1 MRADIGVSEDGRS
14 EKEDPGTTP
23 AVLPQSFR
31 LVGMGASA
39 GGLRAL
45 KVLFEA
51 IPADSGLAYVV
62 IVHLDPDHES
72 QMANL
77 LQSGAR
83 IPVTQISSTFT
94 PEPNHAYVIPPNSNL
109 TAVNGTVELSTR
121 DRHAPIDLFFRTL
134 AHVYGTNSVGVVLSG
149 TGADGTAGLRWIR
162 DAGGIT
168 IAQTPDEAEYKA
180 MPKSAIASGQVDLVL
195 PAAEI
200 PARLIDLT
208 RDDSRRSLLDDP
220 LVEDVGESLGRIVAA
235 LRRHT
240 GHDFGGHKRSSMLRR
255 VQRRMRF
262 RKIDTLAD
270 YARLLRGDSEEV
282 DRLFHDLLISVS
294 GFFRDAEAFA
304 ALEREVIPKLF
315 AGKGP
320 EDHVRVWVAG
330 CATGEEAYS
339 LAILLSEHQ
348 STLTAPPGIQI
359 FATDIDEAAWRRART
374 GAYPGTIA
382 SELSPERLERWF
394 KTDVKGLRV
403 KEALREV
410 VLFAAHDMLR
420 DPPFSKLDLVSCRN
434 VMIYL
439 KPPAQKSLLNT
450 FGFALLPHGYL
461 FLGASEFIGDSGMF
475 ATVDATNRIYRR
487 LPKGPRDPV
496 GADIRPVEEA
506 SPRPEMLEGVSVP
519 ATGFSYGPIHLR
531 MLEAYAP
538 PSVIVD
544 ANATI
549 VHLSQLAGRYVRL
562 SGGVPSANLFD
573 LVSGDLRL
581 ELRSALG
588 EALDSGVPIQRTV
601 KVEIDAVPRV
611 VDLHVSPLKMGDQEV
626 YALIVFD
633 EHVDVD
639 GAVTDDDDD
648 DAPGRAAIVHL
659 EQELRRAREQLGAT
673 LEERDITVEELW
685 TTNEELQSINEQYRT
700 GIEEME
706 TSQEEF
712 QSLNEELTTINQ
724 EHLATIEE
732 LNQTTADLVN
742 FLGAVNIAT
751 IFLDRELNVRRFSPA
766 VASIFSLTPPD
777 IGRPLSHVTH
787 RLRYDLLIDDAKRVM
802 SSVEPVERE
811 ARDDTGKWYNVR
823 MRPYLSQ
830 DQRIDGVVIT
840 FYDVTEASHY
850 REAEHAARLQAE
862 AQTGRI
868 EALMRQ
874 MPAGVLVVDVP
885 SGEIVSA
892 NDRAHAIWGHGG
904 LPAAASLGAGDSWV
918 AAYKADGTRYAT
930 DEWPVSRLIRTGRDV
945 RDEEVQLQFA
955 DGRKSVLLINAAP
968 VHYTGGGKKGEV
980 DAAIV
985 TFLDVTG
992 RKRMEE
998 DLLTAKLEAER
1009 ANRAK
1014 GLFMATLS
1022 HEFRTPLNGIMG
1034 YADLLAQDK
1043 GLDEQQRRRA
1053 DRIQTAVRHLAVMV
1067 EQILGLAGLHE
1078 ELESFADSTLDA
1090 RGTARAAANI
1100 CEPVATAAGL
1110 TLSVN
1115 VPDDPVPLTTD
1126 HNRLRMILINLLG
1139 NAVKFT
1145 EQGEV
1150 RLELHPEADRVRF
1163 EVHDT
1168 GIGIAEENHELIFER
1183 FFQVS
1188 KGLTRS
1194 AGGMGIGLYAAR
1206 EFSRMLGGDIEVQGA
1221 LGQGSVFT
1229 LWLPLTPPAGVPSPP
1244 NRPGGGGENSAQSL

>member
-1 MRADIGVSEDGRS
+1 MRADSGVSADGRS
-14 EKEDPGTTP
+14 EKEVAGTTP
-23 AVLPQSFR
+23 AALPQSFR
-31 LVGMGASA
+31 LVGLGASA

-45 KVLFEA
+45 KVLFDA

-72 QMANL
+72 QLANI
-77 LQSGAR
+77 LQSGAK
-83 IPVTQISSTFT
+83 IPVKQISSSFT
-94 PEPNHAYVIPPNSNL
+94 PEPNHAYVIPPNGNL
-109 TAVNGTVELSTR
+109 TAVNGTVELSVR
-121 DRHAPIDLFFRTL
+121 DRHTPIDLFFRTL
-134 AHVYGTNSVGVVLSG
+134 AHVYGPDSVGVVLSG
-149 TGADGTAGLRWIR
+149 TGMDGTAGLRWIR
-162 DAGGIT
+162 EAGGIT
-168 IAQTPDEAEYKA
+168 MAQTPDEAEYKA
-180 MPKSAIASGQVDLVL
+180 MPKNAIASGQVDLVL

-208 RDDSRRSLLDDP
+208 RDDSRRSLTDDP
-220 LVEDVGESLGRIVAA
+220 LVEETGESLGRIVAA
-235 LRRHT
+235 LRKQT
-240 GHDFGGHKRSSMLRR
+240 GHDFRGHKRSSMLRR

-262 RKIDTLAD
+262 RKIDALAD
-270 YARLLRGDSEEV
+270 YARLVRGDSEEV

-304 ALEREVIPKLF
+304 SLEGQVIPELF

-339 LAILLSEHQ
+339 LAMLLSEHQ
-348 STLTAPPGIQI
+348 ATLTAPPRIQI
-359 FATDIDEAAWRRART
+359 FATDIDEAAWRRGRA
-374 GAYPGTIA
+374 GAYPTTIA
-382 SELSPERLERWF
+382 SEVSPERLERWF
-394 KTDVKGLRV
+394 EPDAKGLRV

-410 VLFAAHDMLR
+410 IIFASHDMLR
-420 DPPFSKLDLVSCRN
+420 DPPFSRLDLVSCRN
-434 VMIYL
+434 VLIYL
-439 KPPAQKSLLNT
+439 KPEAQRSLLST
-450 FGFALLPHGYL
+450 FGFASRPGGYL
-461 FLGASEFIGDSGMF
+461 FLGGSEFIGEGAVF
-475 ATVDATNRIYRR
+475 APVDAKNRIYTRIA
-487 LPKGPRDPV
+487 KGPRDAV
-496 GADIRPVEEA
+496 GADMLPFEEGRAVPA
-506 SPRPEMLEGVSVP
+506 SLERASVH

-538 PSVIVD
+538 PSLIVD
-544 ANATI
+544 AKATI

-562 SGGVPSANLFD
+562 PGGVPSANLFD

-581 ELRSALG
+581 ELRAALS
-588 EALDSGVPIQRTV
+588 EAMDRGVSMQRTV
-601 KVEIDAVPRV
+601 KIEIDALPRV
-611 VDLHVSPLKMGDQEV
+611 IDLHVSPLNMGDQEV

-639 GAVTDDDDD
+639 RAVTDDTDA
-648 DAPGRAAIVHL
+648 DAPGRAGIVHL

-673 LEERDITVEELW
+673 LEERDTTVEELW

-742 FLGAVNIAT
+742 FLAAHNIAT
-751 IFLDRELNVRRFSPA
+751 IFLDRELNVRRFSPS
-766 VASIFSLTPPD
+766 ASTIFSLAAPD

-787 RLRYDLLIDDAKRVM
+787 RLRYDLLMDDAQRVL
-802 SSVEPVERE
+802 SVVEPVERE
-811 ARDDTGKWYNVR
+811 VRDDTGKWYSVR

-830 DQRIDGVVIT
+830 DQRVDGVVIT
-840 FYDVTEASHY
+840 FYDVTEARHY
-850 REAEHAARLQAE
+850 REAEHAARVRAE

-868 EALMRQ
+868 EALMQQ

-904 LPAAASLGAGDSWV
+904 LPAAASLGAGASWV

-930 DEWPVSRLIRTGRDV
+930 DEWPVSRLIRTGRVV
-945 RDEEVQLQFA
+945 RDEEAELQFA
-955 DGRKSVLLINAAP
+955 DGRRSVLLINAAP
-968 VHYTGGGKKGEV
+968 VHYTDGAKKGEV

-1022 HEFRTPLNGIMG
+1022 HEFRTPLNGILG

-1043 GLDEQQRRRA
+1043 RLDDQQRRRA

-1078 ELESFADSTLDA
+1078 ETESFANTTLDA
-1090 RGTARAAANI
+1090 RATVRTAANI

-1110 TLSVN
+1110 TLDVQL
-1115 VPDDPVPLTTD
+1115 PDDPVELTTD

-1145 EQGEV
+1145 ELGGI
-1150 RLELHPEADRVRF
+1150 RLEVHPEADRVRF
-1163 EVHDT
+1163 QVHDS

-1206 EFSRMLGGDIEVQGA
+1206 EFSRMLGGDIEVAGD
-1221 LGQGSVFT
+1221 LGRGSVFT
-1229 LWLPLTPPAGVPSPP
+1229 LWLPLTPPGVVPSPP
-1244 NRPGGGGENSAQSL
+1244 DPTGGGGLRPESK